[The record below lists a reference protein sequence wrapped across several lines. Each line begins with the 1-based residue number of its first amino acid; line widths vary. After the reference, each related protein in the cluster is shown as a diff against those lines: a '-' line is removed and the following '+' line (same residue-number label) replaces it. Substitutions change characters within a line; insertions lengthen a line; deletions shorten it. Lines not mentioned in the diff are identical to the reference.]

1 MKFIN
6 YFFSTEKLDES
17 IVKNIKA
24 FSLFFITFFI
34 AGIIQILLVIFGMSL
49 TTSNDLLD
57 LLMGVSFI
65 YFLANADM
73 KPYLNC
79 YINKFKYKIFIII
92 VSCILLLILKYV
104 FIHTGL
110 FELIRNAITSN
121 NTIQARMKSY
131 LEFIQNKDFFNMA
144 YTWIC
149 VIIIA
154 PIFEETFYRGFL
166 YGIFKSFGYKFMEHL
181 KIDLPVSKILFVL
194 FLTVVNVYFFSYFHE
209 PVAFVT
215 AGYLSVASI
224 FLYEMSGS
232 IFSSIFLHSLFNLI
246 VTIDVTLG

>member
-79 YINKFKYKIFIII
+79 YI
-92 VSCILLLILKYV
+92 
-104 FIHTGL
+104 
-110 FELIRNAITSN
+110 
-121 NTIQARMKSY
+121 
-131 LEFIQNKDFFNMA
+131 
-144 YTWIC
+144 
-149 VIIIA
+149 
-154 PIFEETFYRGFL
+154 
-166 YGIFKSFGYKFMEHL
+166 
-181 KIDLPVSKILFVL
+181 
-194 FLTVVNVYFFSYFHE
+194 
-209 PVAFVT
+209 
-215 AGYLSVASI
+215 
-224 FLYEMSGS
+224 
-232 IFSSIFLHSLFNLI
+232 SL
-246 VTIDVTLG
+246 